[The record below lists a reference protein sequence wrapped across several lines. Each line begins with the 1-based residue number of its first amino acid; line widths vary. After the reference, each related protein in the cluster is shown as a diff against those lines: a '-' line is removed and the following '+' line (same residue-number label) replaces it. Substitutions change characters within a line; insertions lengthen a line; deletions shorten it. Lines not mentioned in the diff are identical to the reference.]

1 MKRQRIPE
9 REPVVAGRKATTADL
24 PPAANT
30 WTRLALGKA
39 QDGRRAVPALI
50 RTVDALKWHR
60 TRQDAE
66 KITAGSASA

>member
-1 MKRQRIPE
+1 
-9 REPVVAGRKATTADL
+9 
-24 PPAANT
+24 
-30 WTRLALGKA
+30 
-39 QDGRRAVPALI
+39 VPALI